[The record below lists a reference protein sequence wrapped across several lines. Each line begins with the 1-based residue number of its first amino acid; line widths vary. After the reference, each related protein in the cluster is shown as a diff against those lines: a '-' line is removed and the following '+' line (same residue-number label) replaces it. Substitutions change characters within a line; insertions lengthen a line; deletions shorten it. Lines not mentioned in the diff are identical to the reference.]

1 MKRKSSFKNKLIGV
15 LMGGVSSERD
25 ISLKTGRSVLKALK
39 ESGYNAIGIDAQKDL
54 CAKIKRRG
62 VEAAF
67 IALHGRL
74 GEDGSVQGALE
85 LMGVPYTGSGVLA
98 SAMAMDKITAKKIF
112 GCHGIPTPGFA
123 QAKENKGPSGM
134 TLPLIV
140 KPASGGSTLGGTVV
154 RKRAGLKGAV
164 SKAKRFS
171 SRVLIEE
178 FIEGRELTVAVM
190 DAEVFP
196 IVEIIPKNGFYDFK
210 AKYTQGMTEFHA
222 PAALKKS
229 VEKKVRK
236 AALGAY
242 TALGCF
248 GAARVDIVLD
258 ADERPFVLEVNT
270 VPGLT
275 ETSLFPMAAAAAGL
289 DYRELVVRMLRG
301 AALNKS

>member
-1 MKRKSSFKNKLIGV
+1 
-15 LMGGVSSERD
+15 MGGVSSERD
-25 ISLKTGRSVLKALK
+25 ISLKTGGSVLKALK
-39 ESGYNAIGIDAQKDL
+39 ESGYNAVGIDAEKDL
-54 CAKIKRRG
+54 CSKIKRRG
-62 VEAAF
+62 LKAAF

-98 SAMAMDKITAKKIF
+98 SAMAMDKVTAKKIF
-112 GCHGIPTPGFA
+112 NCHGIATPGFVLEDE
-123 QAKENKGPSGM
+123 KKGAWPSGM

-140 KPASGGSTLGGTVV
+140 KPASGGSTIGVTVV
-154 RKRAGLKGAV
+154 RRRAGLKGAV

-178 FIEGRELTVAVM
+178 FIEGRELTVAIM
-190 DAEVFP
+190 DEEVFP
-196 IVEIIPKNGFYDFK
+196 VVEIIPKKGFYDFK
-210 AKYTQGMTEFHA
+210 AKYTPGMTEFRVPA
-222 PAALKKS
+222 PLKKT
-229 VEKKVRK
+229 VEKKVTR
-236 AALGAY
+236 AAIGAY
-242 TALGCF
+242 SALRCR

-258 ADERPFVLEVNT
+258 SAENPFVLEVNT

-289 DYRELVVRMLRG
+289 GYRDLVVRMLQG